1 MYSANYLLAF
11 KKSKGKRVKNRRKT
25 DRTPK
30 LYALISAILLIPN
43 LLAAETIIREIDSPP
58 DVSTLIGTPV
68 IQKAYMALPISCRK
82 ELQFRL
88 RQRGFVRLNADG
100 RWSDEIAAGL
110 LEFVRATGPGSTLVY
125 NLQSVPGAKGLI
137 WSIASSEANCPQ
149 PPYAS

>member
-1 MYSANYLLAF
+1 MN
-11 KKSKGKRVKNRRKT
+11 NRRKT
-25 DRTPK
+25 NGIPK
-30 LYALISAILLIPN
+30 LCALISAILLIPN
-43 LLAAETIIREIDSPP
+43 LLAAETIIREIGSPP

-82 ELQFRL
+82 ELQSRL
-88 RQRGFVRLNADG
+88 LQQGFVRLNADG

-137 WSIASSEANCPQ
+137 WSIASSEAKLPE
-149 PPYAS
+149 ASLCFVGHLASGFS